1 MNVNDVTV
9 RQVLRRSY
17 ELDHGRYA
25 VGIELQPYKLTGVVV
40 GSDGVVMARSRRH
53 LTVMESEEV
62 VKRVAEMAGSLVDDR
77 LGCAFPRNRVC
88 VGVQVGGPVD
98 PDTGTVLHLVN
109 GPDDHRQEKPPPYE
123 WVDFPLGAELT
134 SMVGCAT
141 SVENDA
147 HAFAAYEQSLGVGRK
162 NATFGVVLVRDGVGA
177 GMVVRGQRI
186 SVPMEFGHLQVWP
199 RGRICDCG
207 MRGCIESQVGNRA
220 LTAVVKERTGREL
233 DGLEAAIALADSN
246 DSQAREAAAAFRKA
260 GISIARGIATLLT
273 TFGPTHLVI
282 YAAEDL
288 ISGGPGRR
296 AANSFLHA
304 MRRFPANTFHI
315 SRDCC
320 IVTKPLDAVRGAH
333 GAALI
338 ALQSCFDVW
347 LQPGRSTRDAP
358 TIP

>member
-1 MNVNDVTV
+1 MNDVKV

-17 ELDHGRYA
+17 ELDHGYYA
-25 VGIELQPYKLTGVVV
+25 VGIEVQPYKLTGVVV

-53 LTVMESEEV
+53 LTVMEEKEV
-62 VKRVAEMAGSLVDDR
+62 VKRVAELAGKLVDDR
-77 LGCAFPRNRVC
+77 LGCAFPRDRVC
-88 VGVQVGGPVD
+88 VGIQVGGPVD

-109 GPDDHRQEKPPPYE
+109 GPDDHRHEKPPPYE
-123 WVDFPLGAELT
+123 WVGFPLGAELSSLT
-134 SMVGCAT
+134 GCAT

-147 HAFAAYEQSLGVGRK
+147 HAFAAYEQSLGVGRTS
-162 NATFGVVLVRDGVGA
+162 ATFGIVLIRDGVGA
-177 GMVVRGQRI
+177 GMVVRGERI
-186 SVPMEFGHLQVWP
+186 SALMEFGHLQVWQ

-260 GISIARGIATLLT
+260 GTSIARGIATLLT
-273 TFGPTHLVI
+273 TFGPTHVVI

-288 ISGGPGRR
+288 IRGGPGCR
-296 AANSFLHA
+296 AANTFLQA
-304 MRRFPANTFHI
+304 LGKFPAHAFHL
-315 SRDCC
+315 SRDCQ

-338 ALQSCFDVW
+338 ALQSCFGIR
-347 LQPGRSTRDAP
+347 LQPR
-358 TIP
+358 